1 MFRLFKKTSQVDKL
15 GIKYKKLLEEAFK
28 LSSINRKMSDD
39 KISEANDILNKIE
52 KIKENKHV

>member
-15 GIKYKKLLEEAFK
+15 GVKYKKLLEEAFK

>member
-1 MFRLFKKTSQVDKL
+1 
-15 GIKYKKLLEEAFK
+15 
-28 LSSINRKMSDD
+28 MSDD